1 MKITKK
7 AIKEAP
13 EYIIR
18 LDPKAGG
25 TSKPKA
31 NGFYKI
37 IGVELYYKALTA
49 QTLLEAMQEA
59 ENYFY
64 DTTYLIDI
72 AVKTG
77 DFDPDNEGI
86 IYKDVLTT
94 RGNKNW
100 HICDKAHCEI
110 AYYTAYNP
118 EFIFFQMLGEVGA

>member
-1 MKITKK
+1 MKFTKK
-7 AIKEAP
+7 VIKEAP

-37 IGVELYYKALTA
+37 LCDELYYKVLTA

-59 ENYFY
+59 ENYFD

-77 DFDPDNEGI
+77 DFDPDNEGV

-110 AYYTAYNP
+110 ACYTAYNP
-118 EFIFFQMLGEVGA
+118 EFISFQMLGEVRD

>member
-1 MKITKK
+1 MKFTKK
-7 AIKEAP
+7 VIKEAP

-37 IGVELYYKALTA
+37 LCDELYYKALTA

-59 ENYFY
+59 ENYFD

-77 DFDPDNEGI
+77 DFDTDNEGI
-86 IYKDVLTT
+86 VYKDILTT

-110 AYYTAYNP
+110 ACYTAYNP
-118 EFIFFQMLGEVGA
+118 EFIFFQMIGEVRV